1 MTKIRVSVYRR
12 GDVKD
17 RAWAINY
24 RLPGGKRIR
33 RTVSHRKDL
42 AQVIAR
48 QLEVEL
54 NRGNLEPEIMTVRQ
68 CVSEFMASV
77 AHRAKKTVAAY
88 RHTSAR
94 FCDRYG
100 TLKLM
105 DIVPA
110 HIMEFMRQRPHIAPA
125 TRAKHLRELSVMFNT
140 AVTWGYILKSPCKG
154 VRAPRVPRNPPRVL
168 EKRQVR
174 ELLESVRGTPYY
186 ALLATA
192 AFAGL
197 RREELVWLDW
207 DDVDCE
213 RRQLYLRNKPE
224 HPLKDY
230 EARTVPIPTPL
241 VEILEGLRR
250 EQGRLAEDKAQ
261 PVFRSPKGFRWA
273 PMNLSHR
280 ATPIFR
286 KAGIEGALHT
296 LRHAYASHLVM
307 AGVDLASVQKLLGHS
322 SITTTMIYAHVA
334 QEHLKAEVEKL
345 RY

>member
-1 MTKIRVSVYRR
+1 
-12 GDVKD
+12 
-17 RAWAINY
+17 
-24 RLPGGKRIR
+24 
-33 RTVSHRKDL
+33 
-42 AQVIAR
+42 
-48 QLEVEL
+48 
-54 NRGNLEPEIMTVRQ
+54 MTVRQ
-68 CVSEFMASV
+68 FLSEFMASV

-88 RHTSAR
+88 RHTSDR

-110 HIMEFMRQRPHIAPA
+110 HIMEFVRQRAHIAPA
-125 TRAKHLRELSVMFNT
+125 TRAKYLRELSVMFNT

-154 VRAPRVPRNPPRVL
+154 VRAPRIPRNPPRVL
-168 EKRQVR
+168 EKKQVR

-207 DDVDCE
+207 EDVDVE
-213 RRQLYLRNKPE
+213 RGQLYVRNKPD

-230 EARTVPIPTPL
+230 EARTVPIPTAL
-241 VEILEGLRR
+241 VEILEELRR
-250 EQGRLAEDKAQ
+250 EQGRAVEDDAQ
-261 PVFRSPKGFRWA
+261 PVFRSPKGLRWD

-286 KAGIEGALHT
+286 KVGIEGALHT

-307 AGVDLASVQKLLGHS
+307 AGVDLPTVQKLLGHANIS
-322 SITTTMIYAHVA
+322 TTMIYAHVA
-334 QEHLKAEVEKL
+334 QDHVKQQVEKL
-345 RY
+345 SY